1 MLNNSNVNMS
11 AKVCLITGA
20 TSGIGEVTACELAQ
34 MGGTVVITARN
45 QKKLG
50 LAIDRLRAAS
60 NGNTV
65 EGLVA
70 DQTSQSEVRS
80 MAFDFLKRY
89 ERLDVLIN
97 NAGAVYLRR
106 AESEDGIEMTFAG
119 NHLAPFLLTNLLLG
133 TLKQSSPARIINL
146 SSNSHAGQA
155 IDFADL
161 ENRRSYQFMRAY
173 GRSKLGNILFTK
185 ELARRLSGSG
195 VTVNAVNPGFVGT
208 NIGANNGW
216 LVKLFLS
223 VTRIWAISVDE
234 GAETSVY
241 LGSSPEVEGV
251 SGEYFYQK
259 QSVPS
264 SQNSYDEAAAERL
277 WQISA
282 EMTGLDTTI

>member
-1 MLNNSNVNMS
+1 MS
-11 AKVCLITGA
+11 GKVCLITGA
-20 TSGIGEVTACELAQ
+20 TSGIGEVTARELAKL
-34 MGGTVVITARN
+34 GAAVVITARD
-45 QKKLG
+45 QAKLDQ
-50 LAIDRLRAAS
+50 AIQRIS
-60 NGNTV
+60 SQSGGNKV
-65 EGLVA
+65 SGLVA
-70 DQTSQSEVRS
+70 DLASQNEVRS
-80 MAFDFLKRY
+80 LASQFMNKCD
-89 ERLDVLIN
+89 RLDVLIN

-106 AESEDGIEMTFAG
+106 SEGIDGIEMTFAG

-133 TLKQSSPARIINL
+133 TLKQSSPARIINV
-146 SSNSHAGQA
+146 SSNSHAGRE
-155 IDFADL
+155 IDFADI

-185 ELARRLSGSG
+185 ELDRRLSGSG

-241 LGSSPEVEGV
+241 LASSPEVERV
-251 SGEYFYQK
+251 SGEYFYKK

-264 SQNSYDEAAAERL
+264 SQYSYDEATAERL
-277 WQISA
+277 WRVSA
-282 EMTGLDTTI
+282 EMTGLEA

>member
-1 MLNNSNVNMS
+1 MNNSDVNMS
-11 AKVCLITGA
+11 GKVCLITGA

-34 MGGTVVITARN
+34 MGGIVVITARN

-50 LAIDRLRAAS
+50 LAIDKIRSES
-60 NGNTV
+60 NSNFV

-70 DQTSQSEVRS
+70 DLSSQGEVHS
-80 MAFDFLKRY
+80 LAFDFLERY

-106 AESEDGIEMTFAG
+106 TESEDGIEMTFAG
-119 NHLAPFLLTNLLLG
+119 NHLAPFMLTNLLLDI
-133 TLKQSSPARIINL
+133 LKRSAPARIINV
-146 SSNSHAGQA
+146 SSNSHAGRE

-185 ELARRLSGSG
+185 ELDRRLSGSG

-216 LVKLFLS
+216 LVNLFLS
-223 VTRIWAISVDE
+223 VTRIWALSVEE

-241 LGSSPEVEGV
+241 LASSPEVERV

-264 SQNSYDEAAAERL
+264 SKYSYDRAAAGRL
-277 WQISA
+277 WQVSA
-282 EMTGLDTTI
+282 ELTGLEA